1 MKMEMQISDEQIF
14 FIAYCTRS
22 WWRVIFRGC
31 WIFKYDT
38 IPEKYSSK
46 IFISFLSS
54 GSTFSF
60 SVKVILSF
68 LIFSQLGMASLFSRT
83 TYFLP
88 HVQSQDFEK
97 VLFIFSYNIL
107 TQMSLFF
114 IRSMWWYIYHLSKFK
129 LSLNSIRRN
138 SIFQNIVKICYILK
152 TDLLGN
158 AVFKFLKTHYTT

>member
-1 MKMEMQISDEQIF
+1 MEGVE
-14 FIAYCTRS
+14 
-22 WWRVIFRGC
+22 
-31 WIFKYDT
+31 
-38 IPEKYSSK
+38 YSSMIQYLK
-46 IFISFLSS
+46 NVHRRFSLAFFLLVQLFHFQVKL
-54 GSTFSF
+54 FS
-60 SVKVILSF
+60 LF

-97 VLFIFSYNIL
+97 VLFIFSYHIL

-158 AVFKFLKTHYTT
+158 TVFKFLKTHYTT